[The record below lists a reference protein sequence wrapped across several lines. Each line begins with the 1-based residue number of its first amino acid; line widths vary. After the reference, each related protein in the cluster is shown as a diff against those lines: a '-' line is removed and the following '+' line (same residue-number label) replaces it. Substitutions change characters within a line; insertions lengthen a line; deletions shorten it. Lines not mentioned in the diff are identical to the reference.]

1 VLQTREIKSRQ
12 SKRRLVFNKMA
23 SRERASRVGA
33 GVGDLRERAG
43 QRGVRN
49 RGLEEVGGAV
59 AGALEGERVGVD
71 ALERGE
77 DFYSSLAFSD
87 I

>member
-1 VLQTREIKSRQ
+1 
-12 SKRRLVFNKMA
+12 MA
-23 SRERASRVGA
+23 SREGTSGVGA
-33 GVGDLRERAG
+33 GVGNLRERAG
-43 QRGVRN
+43 QRKVGN

-77 DFYSSLAFSD
+77 DFYSARWRSAISDSL
-87 I
+87 